1 VNQLLSFI
9 VRVRHEVA
17 GRIVTLRCHQ
27 RFCPLYPI
35 GTCVLGNEGVRSSR
49 NNVSSLHGVVVNARA
64 DTTTASI
71 RAVGTQDG
79 VAWSTQV
86 KRRATVVTKDKPKML
101 LKNGFVVSAAG
112 RLQNQAWTK
121 KVRGQ
126 VQGLRTPLTQM
137 RHHRRRDAT

>member
-1 VNQLLSFI
+1 
-9 VRVRHEVA
+9 
-17 GRIVTLRCHQ
+17 
-27 RFCPLYPI
+27 
-35 GTCVLGNEGVRSSR
+35 
-49 NNVSSLHGVVVNARA
+49 VVVNARA

-112 RLQNQAWTK
+112 RLQNQAWTN